1 MGDIGDSRG
10 ELKKAFEELKNKA
23 KEIVALNG
31 YMVVFGVVDKDGQ
44 HAGEIL
50 MQDGDNL
57 EGLVFML
64 KSVING
70 LERPVDGVC

>member
-1 MGDIGDSRG
+1 VGDIGDSRG